1 MSKKTLTWLLII
13 SLIINISTIA
23 TFGYYQWV
31 KPEKKVQSNNPRKH
45 RQPLHKSLGFTDE
58 QSGKMR
64 ELRKNLFA
72 EIKPLKNEINQK
84 RSELLDI
91 VTQDSIS
98 LAEIDQKIDEIS
110 EIETK
115 IHKKAIANLL
125 KYRSILTVEQRDKFL
140 KMVTGRMFGNEC
152 GKPRHSRPYR
162 NKSNFDKK

>member
-23 TFGYYQWV
+23 SFSYYQWF
-31 KPEKKVQSNNPRKH
+31 KPDEKKQTIYSRKH
-45 RQPLHKSLGFTDE
+45 KESLHKKLGFTDE
-58 QSGKMR
+58 QSEKMR

-84 RSELLDI
+84 RGELLDI

-98 LAEIDQKIDEIS
+98 LAEINQKIDEIS

-115 IHKKAIANLL
+115 IHKKAISNLL
-125 KYRSILTVEQRDKFL
+125 KYRLILTVEQRDKFL
-140 KMVTGRMFGNEC
+140 KMVTGRMFDSDF
-152 GKPRHSRPYR
+152 GKPRHSRPYK
-162 NKSNFDKK
+162 NKSNSDKK